1 MMNIKRILSILLA
14 LVCVGVLVCS
24 LCACDGE
31 GSGEENEGGASS
43 PFYVNYKNVKIE
55 LDKKAESV
63 LEKLGE
69 PKYSDNLGDCGGIGV
84 QTKYTYDDIAVNTLK
99 EKDGEKIHKIA
110 LLNDLVSTSKGISI
124 GDDEASVKE
133 AYGTPSSEANGK
145 LTYKSGNLELE
156 FTLKDGNVTAINYRR
171 IV

>member
-31 GSGEENEGGASS
+31 GSGDENEGGASS

-84 QTKYTYDDIAVNTLK
+84 QMKYTFDDITVNTLK
-99 EKDGEKIHKIA
+99 ESDGEVIHKIGF
-110 LLNDLVSTSKGISI
+110 LNDLVSTPKGISI
-124 GDDEASVKE
+124 GSSEQDVRD
-133 AYGTPSSEANGK
+133 AYGNPSSDENGK
-145 LTYKSGNLELE
+145 LTYKSGDLELE
-156 FTLKDGNVTAINYRR
+156 FTIKNGSVSAVNYRR
-171 IV
+171 IR

>member
-84 QTKYTYDDIAVNTLK
+84 QMEQARERIEQMVKYFEENNFQVIYAAPP
-99 EKDGEKIHKIA
+99 EKI
-110 LLNDLVSTSKGISI
+110 NSI
-124 GDDEASVKE
+124 GSFIGSTVSLVITGRYTNVVEGLV
-133 AYGTPSSEANGK
+133 NGDADY
-145 LTYKSGNLELE
+145 TS
-156 FTLKDGNVTAINYRR
+156 
-171 IV
+171 

>member
-63 LEKLGE
+63 LEQYE
-69 PKYSDNLGDCGGIGV
+69 A
-84 QTKYTYDDIAVNTLK
+84 QTENSEDIHFEHYDWTY
-99 EKDGEKIHKIA
+99 
-110 LLNDLVSTSKGISI
+110 ND
-124 GDDEASVKE
+124 
-133 AYGTPSSEANGK
+133 SSCCC
-145 LTYKSGNLELE
+145 
-156 FTLKDGNVTAINYRR
+156 
-171 IV
+171 